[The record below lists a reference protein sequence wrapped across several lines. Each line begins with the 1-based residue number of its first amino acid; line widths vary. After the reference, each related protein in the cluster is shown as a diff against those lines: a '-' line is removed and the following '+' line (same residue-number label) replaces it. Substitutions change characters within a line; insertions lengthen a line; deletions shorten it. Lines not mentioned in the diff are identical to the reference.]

1 MKKLYAYFVLSLFVF
16 PLFSSL
22 NKEQLDSLD
31 NILSE
36 KNNYFSQRLKR
47 INILSRRISE
57 SSDATTTFNLTGEIF
72 NELKSYNLDS
82 AYRYVKQRLAVAV
95 KSGDARWIQEAQM
108 NLAEVY
114 SITGMYNDA
123 LDILGNL
130 NVAPDRL
137 LV

>member
-57 SSDATTTFNLTGEIF
+57 AAMQPLLLILRVKFLTNLKAIT
-72 NELKSYNLDS
+72 L
-82 AYRYVKQRLAVAV
+82 
-95 KSGDARWIQEAQM
+95 IQPIVM
-108 NLAEVY
+108 LN
-114 SITGMYNDA
+114 ND
-123 LDILGNL
+123 
-130 NVAPDRL
+130 
-137 LV
+137 